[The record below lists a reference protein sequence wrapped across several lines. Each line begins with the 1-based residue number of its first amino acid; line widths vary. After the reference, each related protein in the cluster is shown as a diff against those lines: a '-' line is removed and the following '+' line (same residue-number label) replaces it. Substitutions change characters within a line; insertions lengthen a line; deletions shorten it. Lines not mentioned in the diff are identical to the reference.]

1 MKLPRTRLGFVVAV
15 VASILST
22 VGATPALAEDPKLHA
37 ANPLGLT
44 DFHQLILD
52 EGNGRLFLRATA
64 SVLVTDL
71 SGNEITTVAGVPGDG
86 GMALSEDGRSLWVAL
101 RDDAAVLRIST
112 SGLTTAGT
120 IPLPEGV
127 CPVSVAET
135 NGKLAVGHACAG
147 PGRGLGVIDLSD
159 ESWTDSTDPNAPITN
174 PVVVASPGAP
184 DIVVTAEQPNGPR
197 LVKAFDIS
205 TLDPAFIG
213 QKKLSEFSTIH
224 DLAIKPDGTGV
235 VVATRNP
242 DRFELLGLPNLNTK
256 RIYVSEGNGMAVAW
270 SGDGEMLAGG
280 TDAYRDARVYKPR
293 ANRSKIEHTTLGRAT
308 ARGIATDAAGT
319 YVWLV
324 TVGNNGVHRLNVLP
338 GFGWGRCKGR
348 FPNYVGTMGSDVITG
363 TDFDDIVL
371 ARGGND
377 LVDTGFG
384 DDVICGQG
392 GDDTIHP
399 GMGDD
404 IATGSNGR
412 DTVTFE
418 RHGAVTVDLIARA
431 ATGQGIDKL
440 QNFENVIG
448 SDGDD
453 IVIGTSKSNEIW
465 GRSGSDTIVGLGK
478 GDKLYGQAGSD
489 YIEGGFGNDRIEGG
503 SDADLLIGNGGNDV
517 ILGQADDDTLAGVVG
532 DDTLK
537 GGTGADTASFA
548 LAGSGVTASLIS
560 KSAAGE
566 GSDRLYGIEWLVGSE
581 HDDHLIGSGTTNLL
595 EARGGDDR
603 VDGEAGDDTLYGGTG
618 IDTLNGGSG
627 ADACLDGEV
636 HSSCEYEGTTAV
648 ATPQWSGVALG
659 EMAVLLPRT
668 KVR

>member
-1 MKLPRTRLGFVVAV
+1 LLRTRLVFVVAV
-15 VASILST
+15 IASILPT
-22 VGATPALAEDPKLHA
+22 AGAAPAFAEEPQLHA
-37 ANPLGLT
+37 ANTLSLT
-44 DFHQLILD
+44 SFHHLVLD
-52 EGNGRLFLRATA
+52 EGKGQLFLRATD

-71 SGNEITTVAGVPGDG
+71 SGNEITTVTGVPGDG
-86 GMALSEDGRSLWVAL
+86 GMALSEDGQSLWVAL
-101 RDDAAVLRIST
+101 RDDAAVLAIST
-112 SGLTTAGT
+112 SDLTTAGT
-120 IPLPEGV
+120 IALPLDV

-147 PGRGLGVIDLSD
+147 PGRGLGVVDLSD
-159 ESWTDSTDPNAPITN
+159 ESWTDSTDPNAPITTSM
-174 PVVVASPGAP
+174 VMTSPGVP

-205 TLDPAFIG
+205 TLDATFIG

-224 DLAIKPDGTGV
+224 DLALEPDGTGV

-256 RIYVSEGNGMAVAW
+256 RIYEPQGDAMAVAW
-270 SGDGEMLAGG
+270 SGDGAVLAGG
-280 TDAYRDARVYKPR
+280 TDASRDARIYKAR
-293 ANRSKIEHTTLGRAT
+293 ANRSKIEHTTLGRA
-308 ARGIATDAAGT
+308 APRGIATDDTGT

-324 TVGNNGVHRLNVLP
+324 TVSTNGVYRLNVLP

-348 FPNYVGTMGSDVITG
+348 FPNYVGTMGSDLITG

-371 ARGGND
+371 ARGGD
-377 LVDTGFG
+377 DVIDTGFG

-412 DTVTFE
+412 DTITFAT
-418 RHGAVTVDLIARA
+418 HGAVTVDLIARTA
-431 ATGQGIDKL
+431 SGQGVDKL
-440 QNFENVIG
+440 QNFEDVIG

-453 IVIGTSKSNEIW
+453 IIIGTSKSNVIW
-465 GRSGSDTIVGLGK
+465 GGSGSDTIVGLGK

-503 SDADLLIGNGGNDV
+503 SDVDLLIGNGGNDV
-517 ILGQADDDTLAGVVG
+517 ILGQAHDDVLAGVVG

-537 GGTGADTASFA
+537 GGTGVDTASFA
-548 LAGSGVTASLIS
+548 LAGSGITASLIT
-560 KSAAGE
+560 KTATGE
-566 GSDRLYGIEWLVGSE
+566 GSDRLYGIEWLVGGE
-581 HDDHLIGSGTTNLL
+581 HDDHLIGDGSANVL

-603 VDGEAGDDTLYGGTG
+603 VDGEAGDDTLYGGIGT
-618 IDTLNGGSG
+618 DTLNGGNG
-627 ADACLDGEV
+627 DDACLDGEV
-636 HSSCEYEGTTAV
+636 HTSCEYEGTTALGT
-648 ATPQWSGVALG
+648 AQWSGVSLG
-659 EMAVLLPRT
+659 QMAVLLPRT
-668 KVR
+668 RSR